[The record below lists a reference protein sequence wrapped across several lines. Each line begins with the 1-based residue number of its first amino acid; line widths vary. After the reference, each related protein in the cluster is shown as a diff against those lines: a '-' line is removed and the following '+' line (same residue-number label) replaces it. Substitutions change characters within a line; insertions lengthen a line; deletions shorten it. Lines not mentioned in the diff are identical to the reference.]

1 MALIECKECKTQIS
15 NTTKNC
21 PKCGAKVP
29 PRTALLTW
37 IAGGVVAVMMFSCI
51 GSMTKSEDARQIAQ
65 AKKAEAEAAKSP
77 QQKASEAAAA
87 KRSEDE
93 FQFGVMATKLV
104 RASLKNPASFE
115 FVQAGIV
122 DRGALCLTY
131 RATNSFNAIITEQVA
146 ITRKLT
152 KGDWNKECGGKS
164 MPSFNYIKQAI

>member
-65 AKKAEAEAAKSP
+65 AKKA
-77 QQKASEAAAA
+77 
-87 KRSEDE
+87 
-93 FQFGVMATKLV
+93 
-104 RASLKNPASFE
+104 
-115 FVQAGIV
+115 
-122 DRGALCLTY
+122 
-131 RATNSFNAIITEQVA
+131 
-146 ITRKLT
+146 
-152 KGDWNKECGGKS
+152 
-164 MPSFNYIKQAI
+164 